1 MSQNE
6 GGYTAIEA
14 MIAAS
19 VLVIALFAGISIG
32 NVVWVSRVKSA
43 AQQVASALQQARQY
57 AVANGATYAVT
68 LTGTTIAISC
78 TGGCRPDY
86 APEPSTEIINGAT
99 TSVPASPITFGPMG
113 TGDQPGT
120 VVVTYPGAPDWQV
133 RVTGAGGVRA
143 CSPTCS

>member
-6 GGYTAIEA
+6 RGYTAIEA

-19 VLVIALFAGISIG
+19 VLVISLFAGISIG
-32 NVVWVSRVKSA
+32 NVVWVSRAKSA
-43 AQQVASALQQARQY
+43 AQQVASALQQVRQY
-57 AVANGATYAVT
+57 AVSNGATYAVT

-78 TGGCRPDY
+78 PGGCPPGFP
-86 APEPSTEIINGAT
+86 PETEIINGAT

-133 RVTGAGGVRA
+133 RVTGAGGIRA